1 MTPDPPILGL
11 AFLLGRCT
19 EEWKGPWSDDSKEWT
34 DEAKEKFDLKVK
46 DDAGPKIYIPV
57 FRDGKT
63 MGKRTCQIWTL
74 ARQKNIWIRDDES
87 ALTK

>member
-46 DDAGPKIYIPV
+46 DDAGPKICIMHTNFQRWENAVVKY
-57 FRDGKT
+57 RRLRGKKIYGSE
-63 MGKRTCQIWTL
+63 MMSL
-74 ARQKNIWIRDDES
+74 H
-87 ALTK
+87 

>member
-46 DDAGPKIYIPV
+46 DDAGPKICIMHTN
-57 FRDGKT
+57 FQRWENDGKT
-63 MGKRTCQIWTL
+63 QL
-74 ARQKNIWIRDDES
+74 SNIDACEAKKYMDQR
-87 ALTK
+87 

>member
-74 ARQKNIWIRDDES
+74 ARQKIYGSEMMS
-87 ALTK
+87 LH